1 MFNRRQRTKGREMEQ
16 SRQSTLLCDFS
27 DDKSQYASF
36 LQKGDPYGSYISQNE
51 ATLPR
56 DSGNKSHMTSFQQ
69 CPCEVLDADG
79 PDVIYSPR
87 IPRGSTASDSYS
99 PRTPKDASGS
109 ESFSPRTPKDVTG
122 SDCFSPRTPKES
134 PARECE
140 ACRTAPVPMA
150 FFGQSFSGAP
160 PPPPPG
166 QSGKTL
172 TRYKPPLQPVPEF
185 EDFRNNLENNLKEKQ
200 GVENIVSV

>member
-1 MFNRRQRTKGREMEQ
+1 MEQ

-87 IPRGSTASDSYS
+87 IPRGSTTSDSYS

-109 ESFSPRTPKDVTG
+109 ES
-122 SDCFSPRTPKES
+122 FSPRTPKES

-185 EDFRNNLENNLKEKQ
+185 EDFRNNLENNLKEQQ